1 MGTAMR
7 LLLLPTIGIFA
18 LFLQIAAP
26 AQAQM
31 GPMPV
36 TVAKPI
42 TEKIVEWDE
51 YTGRFE
57 AQDRVEIRAR
67 VSGFLESVHFKNGD
81 LVHKG
86 DLLFVID
93 PRPFEAQLDVAKA
106 SLAAAKTRADL
117 ADREFKRAESLLKR
131 NNISRETFDQRRAEL
146 ETSRTTVLSTQAE
159 VRIAQLNLEFTQV
172 KAPITGRISDARVD
186 VGNLVEGG
194 SAQSTLLTTLVS
206 LDPIL
211 FTFSASEAEFLKYNR
226 LHVAGERESS
236 RDSTSPVYLRLMDEN
251 KFTREGRISF
261 VDNELSPNTGTIRF
275 QALFDNPFGFLTP
288 GTFGRLRM
296 PGTAEY
302 EAVLVPDAA
311 IVSDQ
316 SRKLVLAVDG
326 EGNVKG
332 VPVELGPI
340 HKGLRVIRNGLSA
353 ETTIVMR
360 GVQRARPGG
369 KVIAKTAELMPD
381 GTLKE
386 QQAAQAAQAAK
397 PAENK

>member
-1 MGTAMR
+1 MR
-7 LLLLPTIGIFA
+7 LFLLPALGVFA
-18 LFLQIAAP
+18 LCLQIAAP

-81 LVHKG
+81 LVYKG

-117 ADREFKRAESLLKR
+117 AEREFKRAESLLKR

-146 ETSRTTVLSTQAE
+146 ETSRTTVLSTQAQ

-236 RDSTSPVYLRLMDEN
+236 RDSTSPVYLRLMDEDE
-251 KFTREGRISF
+251 FTREGKISF
-261 VDNELSPNTGTIRF
+261 VDNELSPNSGTIRF

-296 PGTAEY
+296 AGTAEFQ
-302 EAVLVPDAA
+302 AVLVPDAA

-332 VPVELGPI
+332 IPVELGPI
-340 HKGLRVIRNGLSA
+340 HKGLRVIRSGLN
-353 ETTIVMR
+353 ENTTIVMR
-360 GVQRARPGG
+360 GIQRARPGG
-369 KVIAKTAELMPD
+369 KVIAKPAELLPD

-386 QQAAQAAQAAK
+386 QPAAQPAK